1 MGRSINKHATDDSR
15 SESLNTGT
23 QESGTDKSSSSPIAI
38 VGFAFRFPGDVS
50 DETDFWNALKQ
61 KRDLVTQIPADRW
74 AVDELQH
81 DKRSEH
87 GRSITFSAGVLS
99 HIEEFDASFFGISP
113 REAAVLDPQQRLLLE
128 LTWETMENAGIPPS
142 SMAGSDCAVYVG
154 ISGFDYG
161 MCEVDDLAVITSHS
175 MTGNTLSI
183 AANRISYAFDLHGP
197 SLAVD
202 TACSSSLVALHH
214 ACNCLRNGE
223 ASTALVGGVNL
234 LLHPYP
240 FVGFTKASMLSAKG
254 RCKPFDASGDG
265 YVRSEGAA
273 VLLLKP
279 LEKALADG
287 DDVHAVILSS
297 GVNADGARKTG
308 ITIPSSDGQAELM
321 RAVLSRSGLSSKE
334 VDFIEAHGTGTVV
347 GDPVETRAIGMV
359 YGQERTR
366 PLPIGSVKANL
377 GHLEP
382 ASGMAGLI
390 KTILALKHRALPPA
404 IHLHTPNP
412 HIDFQALNLE
422 LIRKYKPFSRKR
434 KKPLVA
440 GVNSFG
446 FGGANAHVLLK
457 EFVPQDSKADT
468 SSTMESLPPLF
479 LSARTEAALRA
490 TAERYVELLKGKSPQ
505 EFYDIAHAAAYRRE
519 QMEKRLAL
527 HTGKVDSTV
536 DLLDRYAKGDM
547 VSRVF
552 VEDQLPQSGGVAF
565 VYSGNGTQ
573 WAGMGRALLAESP
586 RFKEIL
592 SEIDEIMLPQAGFSL
607 ITELEAEDTNSRLD
621 DTRVAQPL
629 LFAIQV
635 GVTTLLREQGIEPS
649 AVTGHSVGEIAAA
662 WASGAL
668 DLQQAIHVICVRS
681 QAQGLTRGK
690 GRMAAVGLSVEAI
703 QEIITTLGVDAEVEI
718 AGINSPGNVTLSG
731 PLEDLQQIQSVAESR
746 GIFFRLLDLDYAFH
760 SRQMDAIEEPLI
772 RQLGELAPAYTER
785 ATFVSTVTGNEID
798 GRLLDAGY
806 WWRNVRQ
813 PVQFAAAINRIAGL
827 GCRILIEIGPH
838 AILQRYMGECL
849 AAAEV
854 QGRVIP
860 TLRRDDNG
868 LQRITE
874 TVLRTQ
880 LLAERPSLQTYFS
893 VPGRRVR
900 LPNYPWQRERHWIP
914 WTNEGLHSLDR
925 RRVHPLLGWRIPG
938 VDTLWENT
946 LDPVTLPWLADHKVG
961 GAIVYPG
968 AAYAEMSLA
977 AAREWLGG
985 KHFTV
990 EQLDI
995 ISPMVFDGEHARTT
1009 HLILNPRDGGF
1020 QIKSRQRLSDDEWTL
1035 HASGR
1040 ILEAVNR
1047 IPVARIDSPAIPAEH
1062 VRHEVH
1068 YQRASRLGLDYGPV
1082 FRGVSGMNIAAD
1094 RLEATL
1100 SCPELQHFDD
1110 YLLHPAILDLCFQS
1124 LIDFFGEAI
1133 DAGQG
1138 IALLP
1143 VKMGKL
1149 NFCGNGKVAFLR
1161 ARLCRHGTRSALADF
1176 ELLDNQNNLIASA
1189 SACRFRAAHLKRHV
1203 QQNISNWRI
1212 VPSLKPHPLD
1222 GMTTAMPPVA
1232 GLIEQVR
1239 AQFDRVKHD
1248 RRTLF
1253 KEILPLTEALT
1264 LSFAWQAVRQV
1275 QQHHPLDW
1283 QPIFDGPHATA
1294 HARWLANL
1302 LINEGLLSKDDAGQ
1316 WSVIVDADLPSP
1328 ETLWQTLLN
1337 DFPAYLPQLTLMG
1350 RVGQQLPAL
1359 LCGEAD
1365 ALKLLDELKHSPV
1378 AEVRYHD
1385 DPIYLGMRLALEE
1398 IFRNLAAGWPA
1409 SRRLRILEITA
1420 GSSELPKILTGSL
1433 PEDRFDY
1440 VLALPDEAMQARQQ
1454 IEYQEDTG
1462 IVVAR
1467 YEPATLRLT
1476 ADRQLPDTFDVI
1488 VLHHALHRTNNLHTA
1503 LAQTRH
1509 LLTAGGILLL
1519 AEQHS
1524 DWSTNFL
1531 EGIDPGW
1538 WRQRDKMPDLPV
1550 SPLLSP
1556 ATWQQLLKDAGFT
1569 DTETFFE
1576 PAAEGLAE
1584 GAYLLLARCPAR
1596 DSAIIPEPVTASWL
1610 LVADESSATL
1620 ARHLSNRLQSSGQ
1633 QVTITSRRDDDLLQ
1647 NTDHIVHLPGWNDTP
1662 DQAADTVTRLM
1673 EDVKLL
1679 AARIGKTP
1687 QFWLVTRGGTLIS
1700 GCPAESESSPA
1711 QSALWGF
1718 GRVVMNEYPQLA
1730 CTLIDLVCNPA
1741 AINLA
1746 DRLANELLY
1755 PDGSNE
1761 IVLSAAARYC
1771 LVMQEETNRQIR
1783 TTEQSEKKDERFHL
1797 DFHVPGQLR
1806 NLIWLPDAKRQL
1818 RDDEVEVCTR
1828 ATGLNFRAVMYLMGL
1843 LPDEAVE
1850 NGFAG
1855 ASLGLEFSGI
1865 ISRVGARV
1873 KGLLPG
1879 DAVMG
1884 FGSSC
1889 FASHVITRADAVA
1902 PMPEN
1907 WSFEAAATV
1916 PTVFLTVY
1924 YALKQLAVLQP
1935 GERVLIHGAAG
1946 GVGIAAIQ
1954 LARYLGAEI
1963 YATAGSDEKR
1973 DFVKLLGA
1981 DHVFDS
1987 RSLAF
1992 ADDILDATAG
2002 EGVDVV
2008 LNSLAGEAMRR
2019 SIDVLKPFGRFLEL
2033 GKRDFFENTPVGLRP
2048 FKNNISYFGI
2058 DADQL
2063 LTARPKLAVQLFHE
2077 VMALFREQALAPLP
2091 YRVFSA
2097 NRITD
2102 AFRVMQQA
2110 RHIGKIVVSLAD
2122 ARPDIEQPLQP
2133 VPAIRFE
2140 RNSTWL
2146 VTGGLSGF
2154 GLESAR
2160 WLAERGVDHLV
2171 LAGRRG
2177 MDTPGAKAIIETFA
2191 AQGVK
2196 VIVQACD
2203 ITHAAAVDTLIERIG
2218 KILPPLKGVLH
2229 AAAVFDDQLISSLDQ
2244 KRISNVMDAKL
2255 LGAWHLH
2262 QATLGTPLDYFI
2274 LYSSVTTAIGN
2285 PGQANYVAANAGL
2298 EGLAAMRRHMGLPAT
2313 CIAWGPVSDTGYL
2326 ARNQA
2331 VRDSLEQRLGKPPLP
2346 AAEAL
2351 TQLDVALHDET
2362 GFVIPADFDWNT
2374 LSHLL
2379 PSSTGN
2385 RFAALNRNRRSSSQ
2399 TAESIDIRTLIVGKT
2414 RTEMTEI
2421 VRGLVLQEVAQIL
2434 SISPDRIESGRSLHD
2449 HGMDSLMAVEL
2460 ALGLERRF
2468 GIQLPVMM
2476 LNDAP
2481 TIHTVTA
2488 RIVEKLTN
2496 KGDMPEGE
2504 QSVSQVTE
2512 FIRQHGEELM
2522 PEEIDILS
2530 EDVRHFAQQGTSLI
2544 A

>member
-1 MGRSINKHATDDSR
+1 MDRSMGKHATDDSKD
-15 SESLNTGT
+15 ESLNTGMKGN
-23 QESGTDKSSSSPIAI
+23 GTDRSSPVAI

-50 DETDFWNALKQ
+50 NETDFWNALKQ

-81 DKRSEH
+81 GKRSEH

-99 HIEEFDASFFGISP
+99 HIEEFDAGFFGISP

-154 ISGFDYG
+154 IAGFDYG

-183 AANRISYAFDLHGP
+183 AANRISYVFDLHGP

-240 FVGFTKASMLSAKG
+240 FVGFTKASMLSAEG

-279 LEKALADG
+279 LEKALSEG
-287 DDVHAVILSS
+287 DDIHAVILSS

-347 GDPVETRAIGMV
+347 GDPIETKAIGMV

-412 HIDFQALNLE
+412 HIDFQGLNLE

-457 EFVPQDSKADT
+457 EFATQDCRVDT
-468 SSTMESLPPLF
+468 PSTMESLPPLF

-490 TAERYVELLKGKSPQ
+490 MAGCYVELLKDKSPQ
-505 EFYDIAHAAAYRRE
+505 EFYDIAYAAAYRRE
-519 QMEKRLAL
+519 HMEKRLVL
-527 HTGKVDSTV
+527 HTSEINSTI
-536 DLLDRYAKGDM
+536 DLLDHYAKGDM
-547 VSRVF
+547 AIPVF

-565 VYSGNGTQ
+565 IYSGNGAQ
-573 WAGMGRALLAESP
+573 WEGMGRALLVESP
-586 RFKEIL
+586 GFKEIL
-592 SEIDEIMLPQAGFSL
+592 SEIDEMMLPQAGFSL
-607 ITELEAEDTNSRLD
+607 IAELEAEDANSRLG

-635 GVTTLLREQGIEPS
+635 GVTLLLKERGIEPS
-649 AVTGHSVGEIAAA
+649 VVAGHSVGEIAAA

-690 GRMAAVGLSVEAI
+690 GRMAAVGLSVEAA
-703 QEIITTLGVDAEVEI
+703 QKIIAALGVDAAVEI

-731 PLEDLQQIQSVAESR
+731 SLEDLQQIQGVVESR
-746 GIFFRLLDLDYAFH
+746 GFFFRLLDLDYAFH
-760 SRQMDAIEEPLI
+760 SCRMDAIEETLI
-772 RQLGELAPAYTER
+772 RQLGELAPARTER
-785 ATFVSTVTGNEID
+785 AAFVSTVTGSEID
-798 GRLLDAGY
+798 GCSLNADY

-813 PVQFAAAINRIAGL
+813 PVRFAAAIGRIAEL
-827 GCRILIEIGPH
+827 GCRVLIEIGPH
-838 AILQRYMGECL
+838 AILQRYIGECL

-860 TLRRDDNG
+860 TLRRNDDG

-874 TVLRTQ
+874 SALRAQ
-880 LLAERPSLQTYFS
+880 LLAEQPLLQTYFP
-893 VPGRRVR
+893 VPGRSVR
-900 LPNYPWQRERHWIP
+900 LPNYPWQRERHWIS

-938 VDTLWENT
+938 IDTSWENT
-946 LDPVTLPWLADHKVG
+946 LDLITLPWLADHRVG

-985 KHFTV
+985 KHFIV

-995 ISPMVFDGEHARTT
+995 ISPMVFDDEHARTT
-1009 HLILNPRDGGF
+1009 QLILDPRDGGF

-1040 ILEAVNR
+1040 ILEAINR
-1047 IPVARIDSPAIPAEH
+1047 IPVARINSPEVPVEH
-1062 VRHEVH
+1062 VGHEIH
-1068 YQRASRLGLDYGPV
+1068 YQRASQLGLDYGPG
-1082 FRGVSGMNIAAD
+1082 FQGVSNISIAAE

-1100 SCPELQHFDD
+1100 SCLELQHSGD

-1143 VKMGKL
+1143 VKVGKL

-1161 ARLCRHGTRSALADF
+1161 ARLCRHGTRSVLADF

-1189 SACRFRAAHLKRHV
+1189 AACRFRAAHLKHHV
-1203 QQNISNWRI
+1203 QQKISNWRI
-1212 VPSLKPHPLD
+1212 APWLTPHPFD
-1222 GMTTAMPPVA
+1222 GMRMTMPP
-1232 GLIEQVR
+1232 LSDFIEQAR
-1239 AQFDRVKHD
+1239 AQLDRVKHD
-1248 RRTLF
+1248 RHTLF

-1264 LSFAWQAVRQV
+1264 LSFAWQAVRQI
-1275 QQHHPLDW
+1275 QQYRPLDW
-1283 QPIFDGPHATA
+1283 QQIFDGSHATA

-1302 LINEGLLSKDDAGQ
+1302 LITEGLLNKDDAGQ
-1316 WSVIVDADLPSP
+1316 WFVTIDADLPSP
-1328 ETLWQTLLN
+1328 ETVWQTLLN
-1337 DFPAYLPQLTLMG
+1337 DFPVYLPQLMLMG

-1359 LCGEAD
+1359 LCGETD
-1365 ALKLLDELKHSPV
+1365 ALKLLNELKHSPV
-1378 AEVRYHD
+1378 AEMRYHD
-1385 DPIYLGMRLALEE
+1385 DPVYLGMRLALEE
-1398 IFRNLAAGWPA
+1398 IFRNLAGSWPV
-1409 SRRLRILEITA
+1409 SRRLRILEIAA
-1420 GSSELPKILTGSL
+1420 GSSRMPEILTGSL

-1454 IEYQEDTG
+1454 IEYQEDAS

-1467 YEPATLRLT
+1467 YEPATLKLS
-1476 ADRQLPDTFDVI
+1476 ADRRLPDAFDVI
-1488 VLHHALHRTNNLHTA
+1488 VLHHALHRTNSPHTA
-1503 LAQTRH
+1503 LAQIRH
-1509 LLTAGGILLL
+1509 LLAAGGILLL

-1524 DWSTNFL
+1524 DWSTSFL

-1538 WRQRDKMPDLPV
+1538 WRRRDKAPDLPL

-1556 ATWQQLLKDAGFT
+1556 ATWQQLLKDTGFT

-1584 GAYLLLARCPAR
+1584 GAYLLLARNPVR
-1596 DSAIIPEPVTASWL
+1596 DNPIFSEPVAASWL
-1610 LVADESSATL
+1610 LVADEFSATL
-1620 ARHLSNRLQSSGQ
+1620 ANHLGSRLQSSGQ
-1633 QVTITSRRDDDLLQ
+1633 QVTIASRIAEDLLQ
-1647 NTDHIVHLPGWNDTP
+1647 TTDHIVYLPGWDDTP
-1662 DQAADTVTRLM
+1662 EQAADTITQLM
-1673 EDVKLL
+1673 EDVRLL
-1679 AARIGKTP
+1679 AARTGKTP
-1687 QFWLVTRGGTLIS
+1687 RFWLVTRGSTLIT

-1741 AINLA
+1741 TVNLA
-1746 DRLANELLY
+1746 DRLVNELLV

-1771 LVMQEETNRQIR
+1771 LVMQEATNQQIR
-1783 TTEQSEKKDERFHL
+1783 TAEQPKKKSERFHL

-1806 NLIWLPDAKRQL
+1806 NLVWLPDVKRQL
-1818 RDDEVEVCTR
+1818 GDDEVEVCTR
-1828 ATGLNFRAVMYLMGL
+1828 ATGLNFRDVMYLMGL

-1855 ASLGLEFSGI
+1855 ASLGLEFAGVV
-1865 ISRVGARV
+1865 SRVGTRV

-1884 FGSSC
+1884 FGASC
-1889 FASHVITRADAVA
+1889 FASHVVTRADAVA
-1902 PMPEN
+1902 AMPEN

-1924 YALKQLAVLQP
+1924 YALKQLAALQP

-2019 SIDVLKPFGRFLEL
+2019 SLDVLKPFGRFLEL

-2063 LTARPKLAVQLFHE
+2063 LISRPRLAVQLFRE

-2091 YRVFSA
+2091 HRVFA
-2097 NRITD
+2097 VNRIRD

-2122 ARPDIEQPLQP
+2122 GQPDIEQPSQP
-2133 VPAIRFE
+2133 APVVRFE
-2140 RNSTWL
+2140 KNRTWL

-2177 MDTPGAKAIIETFA
+2177 TDTPGAKEIIETFA
-2191 AQGVK
+2191 VQGVK
-2196 VIVQACD
+2196 VIAQACD

-2218 KILPPLKGVLH
+2218 KTLPPLKGVLH

-2244 KRISNVMDAKL
+2244 SSIRNVMDAKL

-2262 QATLGTPLDYFI
+2262 QATLNTPLDYFI

-2285 PGQANYVAANAGL
+2285 PGQANYVAANAGI
-2298 EGLAAMRRHMGLPAT
+2298 EGLAAMRQHMGLPAT

-2326 ARNQA
+2326 ARNEA
-2331 VRDSLEQRLGKPPLP
+2331 VRDSLEQRLGKPPLS

-2351 TQLDVALHDET
+2351 TQLDIALTDET
-2362 GFVIPADFDWNT
+2362 GYVISADFDWNT

-2379 PSSTGN
+2379 PSASGN
-2385 RFAALNRNRRSSSQ
+2385 RFAILNRNRRSTSQ
-2399 TAESIDIRTLIVGKT
+2399 TTESIDIRTFIIGKT
-2414 RTEMTEI
+2414 RAEVTEI
-2421 VRGLVLQEVAQIL
+2421 VRGFVVEEVAQIL
-2434 SISPDRIESGRSLHD
+2434 SISPDRIEPGRSLHD

-2488 RIVEKLTN
+2488 RIVEKLTS
-2496 KGDMPEGE
+2496 KGDVLEE
-2504 QSVSQVTE
+2504 SQAINQVTE
-2512 FIRQHGEELM
+2512 FIRQHGEELR
-2522 PEEIDILS
+2522 PEEIDTLS

-2544 A
+2544 V